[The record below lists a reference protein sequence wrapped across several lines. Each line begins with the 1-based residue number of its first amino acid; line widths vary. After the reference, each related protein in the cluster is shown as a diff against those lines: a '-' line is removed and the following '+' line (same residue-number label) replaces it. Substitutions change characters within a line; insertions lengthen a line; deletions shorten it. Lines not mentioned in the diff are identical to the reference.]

1 MPYVLQNLL
10 LLKVISN
17 VSVGNHERLTVDY
30 WSFFQAFETASNHCF
45 RPSKRDPSPMQVE
58 KVKYV
63 LWAADWQRCL
73 KFYRE
78 MFGGVVS
85 FEMEVWSEIVIAGAT
100 IGVHGGGEG
109 KRTWTGLSFQLDDL
123 REGISRLIE
132 CGGQLAC
139 EPNDTPDDP
148 LHLAMCI
155 DPEGNEFMM
164 TQKRKG

>member
-1 MPYVLQNLL
+1 
-10 LLKVISN
+10 
-17 VSVGNHERLTVDY
+17 
-30 WSFFQAFETASNHCF
+30 
-45 RPSKRDPSPMQVE
+45 MQVI

-73 KFYRE
+73 RFYRE

-85 FEMEVWSEIVIAGAT
+85 FESEVWSEIVVAGAT

-123 REGISRLIE
+123 RAGIARLEE
-132 CGGQLAC
+132 CGGELTS
-139 EPNDTPDDP
+139 EPVDTPEEP
-148 LHLAMCI
+148 LHLAMCV

-164 TQKRKG
+164 TQSRR

>member
-1 MPYVLQNLL
+1 M
-10 LLKVISN
+10 
-17 VSVGNHERLTVDY
+17 R
-30 WSFFQAFETASNHCF
+30 
-45 RPSKRDPSPMQVE
+45 VE

-78 MFGGVVS
+78 LFGGVVS
-85 FEMEVWSEIVIAGAT
+85 FESEVWSEIVIAGA
-100 IGVHGGGEG
+100 ILGIHGGGEG

-123 REGISRLIE
+123 REGIVRLSE
-132 CGGQLAC
+132 CGGALTR
-139 EPNDTPDDP
+139 EPNDTPEDP

-164 TQKRKG
+164 TQKRH

>member
-1 MPYVLQNLL
+1 
-10 LLKVISN
+10 
-17 VSVGNHERLTVDY
+17 
-30 WSFFQAFETASNHCF
+30 
-45 RPSKRDPSPMQVE
+45 MQVE

-100 IGVHGGGEG
+100 IGIHGGGEG

-164 TQKRKG
+164 TQKRKR

>member
-1 MPYVLQNLL
+1 MRYVLQNRL

-17 VSVGNHERLTVDY
+17 VSVGNHERLTADY
-30 WSFFQAFETASNHCF
+30 RSFSRAFETASNHCF
-45 RPSKRDPSPMQVE
+45 RPSKRDPPPMQVE

-132 CGGQLAC
+132 CGGQLAS